1 MVERR
6 KHKRFKVQDRAFVV
20 LGAPPRPHST
30 KAGQII
36 DISMGGL
43 AFSYIA
49 DDDRSNASSELGIF
63 LADNSFHLRH
73 IPFETISDLKTNRVP
88 FSSITIRR
96 SGVQFGELTHDQIS
110 QLEYF
115 IQNHTISKA

>member
-6 KHKRFKVQDRAFVV
+6 KHKRFKVQDSAFVV
-20 LGAPPRPHST
+20 VGAPFRPHST
-30 KAGQII
+30 KVGQII
-36 DISMGGL
+36 DMSMGGL
-43 AFSYIA
+43 AFGYIA
-49 DDDRSNASSELGIF
+49 DEDRSNASSELGIF
-63 LADNSFHLRH
+63 LADNSFHLRQ

-88 FSSITIRR
+88 FSSISMRR